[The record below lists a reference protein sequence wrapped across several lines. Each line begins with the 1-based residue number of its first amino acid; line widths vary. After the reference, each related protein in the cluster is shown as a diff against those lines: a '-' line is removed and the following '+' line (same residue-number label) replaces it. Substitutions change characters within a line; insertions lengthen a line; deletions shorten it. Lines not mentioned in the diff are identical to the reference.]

1 MIVAF
6 LLLTLVVGLYYS
18 KKVRTLREY
27 AIGNK
32 DFATATLVA
41 TLLATAWG
49 GGGLIRTVEE
59 IYSRGFY
66 HICISFSSV
75 ISLWIISLLAFRMGP
90 FMENLSVSE
99 TIGSVYGKYPRII
112 ASLAYVIASIPSITT
127 QIKVTALAISMST
140 ELNDSIKNYSIVFAA
155 FILVFYSTF
164 GGIRAV
170 TFTDVLQF
178 ITFTIIIPLLT
189 LSLFEVINKPVVACL
204 QSHQKFQPYSVFRF
218 DMQLMAMVSLFL
230 SNLMSSTIAPAKIQR
245 LYMSSGTV
253 QAHKV
258 FWYSSIFNIII
269 TGCVVLIGLFAFVNS
284 DSLPK
289 ETVWNHIMESIH
301 PIFKGLI
308 SISLL
313 AMAMSTA
320 DSKLNTCA
328 IMISHDLI
336 ESIKNIK
343 FPCVHSHQNRFMAR
357 IISVLDLCL
366 KPVLAY
372 PIRLARITTLIIGF
386 LAMVL
391 AFKYKDLLK
400 LMTLVINLY
409 VPVVTAPFILSVFGF
424 RSSSRTA
431 VIGMITGVLTM
442 KAWNQWIKPSTIP
455 STVIGVDG
463 AFFCMLANGLAMLL
477 AHYLL
482 PQPAGTGWVPPDKIY
497 LQRQQEK
504 ERIARRNKKERTITK
519 ENLAKLKPNAIALVL
534 VGIYL
539 IVSSLVSNYYYN
551 GQFKALWQCLPF
563 CMLGVGYIGYVAF
576 LKENNKIPDW
586 AIGKYWFI
594 SVLVG
599 FPLHLLFSCFL
610 CKTLLVPFILFFTH
624 GTVLLWTLPL
634 YWSLRGLAITAGGM
648 LVAICYCKAT
658 VVWPPITLLLP
669 ILPFGL
675 LLLVG
680 NVWAKNSIVQKE
692 SRNLYFL
699 QKQATQEAY
708 ELKKLAYSEELPTAS
723 PQSLLAQEGTIL
735 EKAIQ
740 NVTQSIAFVD
750 STTPFLKE
758 DFQSI
763 IDKFAEWAYYFRSRA
778 KRQDQLLLQ
787 PTAIPLEALIDAG
800 EVAYQK
806 EKGYLP
812 GLWIEESVNI
822 PDTLLGDRE
831 QLVRLLFLA
840 LNHVRQ
846 SSVSFRST
854 ITLQLQPTQLRYKKR
869 EPLEADGTP
878 ACISFP
884 ALALVLRTENK
895 NIPLF
900 TIQAIYDVEDA
911 SITQPVD
918 PFVSPQKVNLHKEN
932 LASIVHAHYGL
943 LLLPHAEQLVC
954 LLPLDVTQ
962 VREEMLALSL
972 PREAGTQEETSITP
986 HEKTASL
993 ATLSAFHDWIP
1004 SFESIDSSL
1013 IAEILL
1019 LLRRCYG
1026 FKRHA
1031 SGQLFYVRAVAIA
1044 EWVAAWTDGHAKLVY
1059 ATLLYDLVR
1068 YTRLPLS
1075 YIKGNYNMG
1084 VYCFVENVIAIDSRE
1099 RLEESLLA
1107 ITNRLKESLQKE
1119 HISVLYVKLAE
1130 RLYDL
1135 KQASGYKDPTI
1146 VQAMA
1151 KESLTIDVELAQ
1163 RYGEPGMAI
1172 LLKHAA
1178 EEALLINKQ

>member
-1 MIVAF
+1 MTLCNNLPLVMVMAF

-18 KKVRTLREY
+18 RKVKTFREY
-27 AIGNK
+27 AVGHK
-32 DFATATLVA
+32 QFATATLVA
-41 TLLATAWG
+41 TVLATSYG
-49 GGGLIRTVEE
+49 GAGLMRTVEFV
-59 IYSRGFY
+59 YSEGLY
-66 HICISFSSV
+66 
-75 ISLWIISLLAFRMGP
+75 WIIMEFLCNAFLFVVAPIALRMGP
-90 FMENLSVSE
+90 FMRNLSIAE
-99 TIGSVYGKYPRII
+99 TIGNVYGIYPRII
-112 ASLAYVIASIPSITT
+112 VGISSICSSIAIITM
-127 QIKVTALAISMST
+127 QIHVLRKAICTCTGSVDFLKVTILATLVLIF
-140 ELNDSIKNYSIVFAA
+140 YSI
-155 FILVFYSTF
+155 L

-170 TFTDVLQF
+170 TLTDVLQF
-178 ITFTIIIPLLT
+178 ITFSIIIPLLAWFVFIKIRKT
-189 LSLFEVINKPVVACL
+189 PITTITSLLQNTQKYQFSDFLKLDMKLIAILALLLSSLVAYIADPVFMQRIYMASAPIQAYKVFTISSLFT
-204 QSHQKFQPYSVFRF
+204 
-218 DMQLMAMVSLFL
+218 FL
-230 SNLMSSTIAPAKIQR
+230 
-245 LYMSSGTV
+245 
-253 QAHKV
+253 
-258 FWYSSIFNIII
+258 I
-269 TGCVVLIGLFAFVNS
+269 TGSITLIGLFVFIGEPG
-284 DSLPK
+284 LQQQQIWPYIM
-289 ETVWNHIMESIH
+289 NHIS
-301 PIFKGLI
+301 PFFKGLTC
-308 SISLL
+308 ISLL
-313 AMAMSTA
+313 AMTMSTA
-320 DSKLNTCA
+320 DSCLNNCA
-328 IMISHDLI
+328 IIIVHDI
-336 ESIKNIK
+336 MGSIKK
-343 FPCVHSHQNRFMAR
+343 
-357 IISVLDLCL
+357 ISLTNT
-366 KPVLAY
+366 
-372 PIRLARITTLIIGF
+372 IQLARLTSFVVGLC
-386 LAMVL
+386 AMVL
-391 AFKYKDLLK
+391 AFRCKNLLELLK
-400 LMTLVINLY
+400 ISFDFSI
-409 VPVVTAPFILSVFGF
+409 PIVTAPFLLAIYGF
-424 RSSSRTA
+424 RSSSLTA
-431 VIGMITGVLTM
+431 LIGMGIGALTIL
-442 KAWNQWIKPSTIP
+442 AWNKWIKPLESTIE
-455 STVIGVDG
+455 IDG
-463 AFFCMLANGLAMLL
+463 AFPCMLANGLAMLA

-482 PQPAGTGWVPPDKIY
+482 PQPAGTGWVTPDKIY
-497 LQRQQEK
+497 LQKQQEK
-504 ERIARRNKKERTITK
+504 ERIARRNKQERAIFFTK
-519 ENLAKLKPNAIALVL
+519 ENLAKLKPNAITLVL

-539 IVSSLVSNYYYN
+539 IVSSLVNSCYYN
-551 GQFKALWQCLPF
+551 AQTKTVWQCLPF
-563 CMLGVGYIGYVAF
+563 YMLGVGYIGYVAF

-610 CKTLLVPFILFFTH
+610 CKTLLIPFILFFTH

-708 ELKKLAYSEELPTAS
+708 ELKKLAYREELPTAS
-723 PQSLLAQEGTIL
+723 PQNTLAQEGTIL

-763 IDKFAEWAYYFRSRA
+763 LDKFAEWAYYFKSRA

-787 PTAIPLEALIDAG
+787 PTVIPLEVLIDAG

-806 EKGYLP
+806 EKGCLP
-812 GLWIEESVNI
+812 GLWVEEFVNM
-822 PDTLLGDRE
+822 PATMLGDRE

-840 LNHVRQ
+840 FSHVRQ
-846 SSVSFRST
+846 SSVSPRSP
-854 ITLQLQPTQLRYKKR
+854 ITLQLQLTQLRYKKR
-869 EPLEADGTP
+869 EPLEADGSP
-878 ACISFP
+878 DCITFP
-884 ALALVLRTENK
+884 ALALILCGGEKSMPT
-895 NIPLF
+895 L
-900 TIQAIYDVEDA
+900 QAVYDVESLA
-911 SITQPVD
+911 TTQPVD
-918 PFVSPQKVNLHKEN
+918 PFVSPQKGNLRKEN

-954 LLPLDVTQ
+954 LLPLDVSQ

-972 PREAGTQEETSITP
+972 PREAGTQEEASITP

-993 ATLSAFHDWIP
+993 ARLSSFHDWIP
-1004 SFESIDSSL
+1004 SFESIDPFL

-1031 SGQLFYVRAVAIA
+1031 SGQLFYVRAVGIA

-1068 YTRLPLS
+1068 YTCLPLS
-1075 YIKGNYNMG
+1075 YIKANYHLI
-1084 VYCFVENVIAIDSRE
+1084 VYCFVENTIAIDSRK

-1107 ITNRLKESLQKE
+1107 IANRFKESLQKE
-1119 HISVLYVKLAE
+1119 YFSVLYVKLAE

-1135 KQASGYKDPTI
+1135 KHASGYKDPTI

-1178 EEALLINKQ
+1178 EEALAGAKPTEPEEGMKP

>member
-1 MIVAF
+1 MASLYHNAPILIVIAF
-6 LLLTLVVGLYYS
+6 LLLTLTVGIYFH
-18 KKVRTLREY
+18 KKTTTLREY
-27 AIGNK
+27 AVGNK
-32 DFATATLVA
+32 KFATATLVA
-41 TLLATAWG
+41 TMLATKFG
-49 GGGLIRTVEE
+49 GDNMPLDVVE
-59 IYSRGFY
+59 IHNRGINWIFIALSTSVPFLLLSRL
-66 HICISFSSV
+66 V
-75 ISLWIISLLAFRMGP
+75 LRMGP
-90 FMENLSVSE
+90 FMQHLSMPE
-99 TIGSVYGKYPRII
+99 TIGSVYGTYPRIVTVLSCICNSI
-112 ASLAYVIASIPSITT
+112 AGIALEITVISRAIAMCIPSCAPQTIQYMTLLA
-127 QIKVTALAISMST
+127 TAVLI
-140 ELNDSIKNYSIVFAA
+140 
-155 FILVFYSTF
+155 FYSCF
-164 GGIRAV
+164 GGIRSV

-178 ITFTIIIPLLT
+178 ITFTLVIPFLAI
-189 LSLFEVINKPVVACL
+189 FMIQKINKPFSDIIPFL
-204 QSHQKFQPYSVFRF
+204 QSQPQFQLS
-218 DMQLMAMVSLFL
+218 SLFHCNTRSISTL
-230 SNLMSSTIAPAKIQR
+230 SMALSLSVVYMEHSNIQR
-245 LYMSSGTV
+245 IYMASDV
-253 QAHKV
+253 LQAQRV
-258 FWYSSIFNIII
+258 CRYVSIFSLII
-269 TGCVVLIGLFAFVNS
+269 TVCIILIGIAAFIAAPT
-284 DSLPK
+284 LPST
-289 ETVWNHIMESIH
+289 EIWTYIMQHI
-301 PIFKGLI
+301 PPFFKGFLA
-308 SISLL
+308 ISLL

-320 DSKLNTCA
+320 DSDLNACSV
-328 IMISHDLI
+328 IVSHDVYGSLQHV
-336 ESIKNIK
+336 K
-343 FPCVHSHQNRFMAR
+343 R
-357 IISVLDLCL
+357 IAVLSPLL
-366 KPVLAY
+366 
-372 PIRLARITTLIIGF
+372 LARCATIVVGLS
-386 LAMVL
+386 AMFL
-391 AFKYKDLLK
+391 AFKYNNLLE
-400 LMTLVINLY
+400 LLRLLINFF
-409 VPVVTAPFILSVFGF
+409 VPVVTAPFLLAVYGF
-424 RSSSRTA
+424 RGSSRTA
-431 VIGMITGVLTM
+431 LIGMATGIGAIL
-442 KAWNQWIKPSTIP
+442 AWKQWIESTTDI
-455 STVIGVDG
+455 DG
-463 AFFCMLANGLAMLL
+463 SFFCMLANGLAMLV

-482 PQPAGTGWVPPDKIY
+482 PQPAGTGWLPPDKIY

-504 ERIARRNKKERTITK
+504 KRIARRNKKERTIFFTK
-519 ENLAKLKPNAIALVL
+519 ENLAKLKPNAITLVL

-539 IVSSLVSNYYYN
+539 IVSSLVSSCYYN
-551 GQFKALWQCLPF
+551 AQKTVWACIPF
-563 CMLGVGYIGYVAF
+563 FMLGVAHIGYVAF
-576 LKENNKIPDW
+576 FANKIPDE

-599 FPLHLLFSCFL
+599 FPFHLLLSCCL
-610 CKTLLVPFILFFTH
+610 CETLLVPFILFFTH
-624 GTVLLWTLPL
+624 GTVLLWTLPF
-634 YWSLRGLAITAGGM
+634 YWSLRALAITTGGM
-648 LVAICYCKAT
+648 LIAICCCKAT
-658 VVWPPITLLLP
+658 VVWPDPMIVLP
-669 ILPFGL
+669 
-675 LLLVG
+675 LVG
-680 NVWAKNSIVQKE
+680 VGSFLVMSVVYFKKQNRIQQERVA
-692 SRNLYFL
+692 YFL

-723 PQSLLAQEGTIL
+723 PQNTLAQEGTIL

-763 IDKFAEWAYYFRSRA
+763 LDKFAEWAYYLKQRA

-787 PTAIPLEALIDAG
+787 PSIILLEALIDAG

-812 GLWIEESVNI
+812 GLWVEEVVHI
-822 PDTLLGDRE
+822 PDTMLGDRE

-846 SSVSFRST
+846 SSASFRSP
-854 ITLQLQPTQLRYKKR
+854 ITLQLQLTQLRYKKR
-869 EPLEADGTP
+869 EPLEADGSP

-884 ALALVLRTENK
+884 ALALIFVGEKSMPTL
-895 NIPLF
+895 
-900 TIQAIYDVEDA
+900 QAVYDVEDA
-911 SITQPVD
+911 STTQPVD

-932 LASIVHAHYGL
+932 LASIVYAHYGF

-954 LLPLDVTQ
+954 LLPLDVSQ

-972 PREAGTQEETSITP
+972 PREAGTQEEASITP

-1004 SFESIDSSL
+1004 SFESIDPFL

-1031 SGQLFYVRAVAIA
+1031 SGQLFYVRAVGIA

-1075 YIKGNYNMG
+1075 YIKANYHLI
-1084 VYCFVENVIAIDSRE
+1084 VYCFVENTIAIDSRK

-1107 ITNRLKESLQKE
+1107 IANRFKESLQKE

-1135 KQASGYKDPTI
+1135 KHASGYKDPSI

-1178 EEALLINKQ
+1178 EEALAGDKPTKPI